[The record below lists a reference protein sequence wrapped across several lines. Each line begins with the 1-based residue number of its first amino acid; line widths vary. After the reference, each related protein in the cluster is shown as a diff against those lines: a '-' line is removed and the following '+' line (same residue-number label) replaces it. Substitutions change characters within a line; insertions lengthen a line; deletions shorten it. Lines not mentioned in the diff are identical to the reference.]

1 MRQCV
6 DVKRGTSV
14 RCGSLGVW
22 GDIGGLRRWLRL
34 TTRNKQRQQ
43 RKRLSLSPKKKPAL
57 PGAAA
62 RDGVRLPAL
71 RLGSGSTATRVSL
84 TQKRQDTQ
92 RRS

>member
-14 RCGSLGVW
+14 RCSLGVW

-43 RKRLSLSPKKKPAL
+43 RQAPEFVPKEKTPRCREQQRGTGFGSRLL
-57 PGAAA
+57 GWAA
-62 RDGVRLPAL
+62 GPL
-71 RLGSGSTATRVSL
+71 RRVCP
-84 TQKRQDTQ
+84 
-92 RRS
+92 